1 MPIENA
7 REVLEKW
14 LQYWAIWAIWAI
26 AMQLNQV
33 RKGERFKFWML
44 IANIGLAMWI
54 GYIAWSLIPDSVW
67 ELKYSIISICWFL
80 SYPMLDFIEKKGL
93 HLILKRILWIDK

>member
-1 MPIENA
+1 MPIDNVKEI
-7 REVLEKW
+7 LEKW
-14 LQYWAIWAIWAI
+14 LPYSGVGAIGAI

-33 RKGERFKFWML
+33 RKWEKFKFWMFV
-44 IANIGLAMWI
+44 ANIGLAMWI

-67 ELKYSIISICWFL
+67 EVKYSIISICWFL
-80 SYPMLDFIEKKGL
+80 SYPMLDFIEKRGL